1 MKYINTYK
9 IYEKLVTPDI
19 ISDIIYDKLDYIKSS
34 IIKGDDFNLNIDD
47 SKIVNNKLVSVKCN
61 ININIKIG
69 NNYFGNIDHKLCIST
84 NFNKCDITL
93 MRPDKYDINLIIKT
107 LSHELTHIYELY
119 QIKSIFDDNKK
130 WNINYKSFD
139 DLYDSDIIVYFR
151 DLIYTSRKHEINA
164 KVSSLS
170 IYLRLKRTNDL
181 KQIKSDIIG
190 TTEWNHYQALYNFN
204 PKIYLTDLLKRY
216 NKEFL
221 FVAFNYLNKV
231 IGSKTRINSLS
242 DLSSYFTNTKR
253 YFRKV
258 CKEYRYKIDKIIH
271 DIHIYNFNGIREEY
285 NKIGYSMREDNIDT
299 LLYPDY
305 LNYI

>member
-9 IYEKLVTPDI
+9 IYEKIGTPDI
-19 ISDIIYDKLDYIKSS
+19 ISDIIYDKLDYIKGS
-34 IIKGDDFNLNIDD
+34 IINSNKFTLNIND
-47 SKIVNNKLVSVKCN
+47 SKIVNDKLIYIKCN
-61 ININIKIG
+61 ININIEIG
-69 NNYFGNIDHKLCIST
+69 NKYFGNVNHKLCIST
-84 NFNKCDITL
+84 NFNKCNITL
-93 MRPDKYDINLIIKT
+93 MRPDKFDVDLVIKT

-130 WNINYKSFD
+130 WNINYKLFD

-151 DLIYTSRKHEINA
+151 DLIYTSRKQEVNA

-181 KQIKSDIIG
+181 NQIKSDIFN
-190 TTEWNHYQALYNFN
+190 TNEWNHYMALYNFN
-204 PKIYLTDLLKRY
+204 PKRYLSDLLKRY

-221 FVAFNYLNKV
+221 FVTFNYLNKV
-231 IGSKTRINSLS
+231 IGSKTKINSLS
-242 DLSSYFTNTKR
+242 DLSNYFISSKR

-271 DIHIYNFNGIREEY
+271 DTNIYDFSGVREGY
-285 NKIGYSMREDNIDT
+285 NKIGYSMREDNIET

-305 LNYI
+305 LDYI

>member
-1 MKYINTYK
+1 MIVKLLIKKFVYI
-9 IYEKLVTPDI
+9 
-19 ISDIIYDKLDYIKSS
+19 
-34 IIKGDDFNLNIDD
+34 
-47 SKIVNNKLVSVKCN
+47 KCN

-69 NNYFGNIDHKLCIST
+69 NGYSGNVDHKLCIST
-84 NFNKCDITL
+84 NFNKCNITL

-119 QIKSIFDDNKK
+119 QIKSKFDNNKK

-151 DLIYTSRKHEINA
+151 DLIYTSRKQELNA

-170 IYLRLKRTNDL
+170 IYLKMKRTNDL
-181 KQIKSDIIG
+181 NLIKSDIIN
-190 TTEWNHYQALYNFN
+190 TTEWNHYKALYNFN
-204 PKIYLTDLLKRY
+204 PNKYLQDLLKRY
-216 NKEFL
+216 SEEFL
-221 FVAFNYLNKV
+221 FVTFNYFNRI

-242 DLSSYFTNTKR
+242 DLKNYFMSTKR

-271 DIHIYNFNGIREEY
+271 DIHIYDFDAIRECY
-285 NKIGYSMREDNIDT
+285 NEIGYSMREDNIDN

-305 LNYI
+305 LDYI